1 MESERVLKLLGVA
14 LDILVVTAAVGVAY
28 MKVNS
33 HSYYSGDV
41 RSGQSAAYIANFYRS
56 RGYSLR
62 GGILGVHVNGTL
74 INSTGFVL
82 DSARATIY
90 FSAGGDVFLVYSSDQ
105 KVKDPLPQEVDPLRL
120 TLKVDRDVDRLLVSL
135 DPLWTEGLDDLLA
148 KVGEVVN
155 AVSDAGVDYEV
166 FVSFKL
172 HGGGLSE
179 AIRRNEV
186 PIYWL
191 QSEVNEEC
199 SGLFLFVGSTV
210 APFYLVVEN
219 MNWRDLAKLDSILRT
234 WLPADAHE
242 MLAYDVRV
250 KVVFDRPPTTEE
262 KTTIYGAVSSLE
274 GVRYA
279 KFMVEFK
286 G

>member
-1 MESERVLKLLGVA
+1 MEPDRASRLLGVA
-14 LDILVVTAAVGVAY
+14 LDILVVTATVGVAY
-28 MKVNS
+28 MKVNA
-33 HSYYSGDV
+33 HSYYRGDV

-105 KVKDPLPQEVDPLRL
+105 KVRDPLPQEVDPLKL
-120 TLKVDRDVDRLLVSL
+120 ALKVDRNVDRLLVSL
-135 DPLWTEGLDDLLA
+135 DPLWTDGLDDLISR
-148 KVGEVVN
+148 VGEVAG
-155 AVSDAGVDYEV
+155 AVSSGGVGYEL

-179 AIRRNEV
+179 AIRGNEV

-219 MNWRDLAKLDSILRT
+219 MNWKDLTKLDSILRA
-234 WLPADAHE
+234 WLPADARE
-242 MLAYDVRV
+242 MLAYDIRV
-250 KVVFDRPPTTEE
+250 KVVFDRPPSPGE
-262 KTTIYGAVSSLE
+262 KSAIYGAVSSVE